1 MSRRSFEGRV
11 AVVTGAASGIGFGIA
26 QRFAEEGA
34 RVALIDIDAERC
46 RMAEEQ
52 IAGSGGIC
60 AAYPIDVSN
69 EQEVVRIFEEVISR
83 FKEIDHL
90 VNNAGVLLTKG
101 IADCTV
107 AEWDRVMD
115 VNVKSVFLTVK
126 SLLKWVSTPSHATV
140 VNVGSVSSFVAQQ
153 GTPAY
158 VASKGAVLML
168 SKAMAVDLAVYG
180 IRVNCVCPGITDTPM
195 LRIHANA
202 TGDQDLAIQE
212 RCRRVPLERMLLP
225 REIADAVLYL
235 SGDQSSRI
243 TGRA

>member
-1 MSRRSFEGRV
+1 M
-11 AVVTGAASGIGFGIA
+11 VTGAASGIGFGIA

-46 RMAEEQ
+46 REAEEQ

-60 AAYPIDVSN
+60 AAYPTDVGN
-69 EQEVVRIFEEVISR
+69 EQEVVRVFEEVISR

-158 VASKGAVLML
+158 VASEAP
-168 SKAMAVDLAVYG
+168 S
-180 IRVNCVCPGITDTPM
+180 
-195 LRIHANA
+195 
-202 TGDQDLAIQE
+202 
-212 RCRRVPLERMLLP
+212 
-225 REIADAVLYL
+225 
-235 SGDQSSRI
+235 
-243 TGRA
+243 